1 MNAWIAIAIAVP
13 LALLLACLSG
23 SARAHLLPLLPVAPL
38 PALLAA
44 LFAPEGVPMRIG
56 NAEFALV
63 FVVDRPGAVLLG
75 VAALLWI
82 AAGVYALG
90 EDHRRHVG
98 AFVTGWL
105 MALTGCI
112 GVFLAADVV
121 GFYFLLAVLSVG
133 ASLLVL
139 RGEGALAAR
148 AAAIYLGI
156 ALLAEAF
163 LLAALVLIVQA
174 SPDGSLMISDA
185 PAALASSP
193 ARDLTLTLLIV
204 GLGVKAGLVPFHFW
218 MPLAYGA
225 APIPAAAVMSGA
237 VVKASVLAFIRFVP
251 FDSALSG
258 FGMALAA
265 IGMIGAFHGVA
276 IGITQT
282 NAKVVLAYSSVSQ
295 MGFIV
300 ALIGMGMASG
310 NTGTPLVVAFYA
322 AHHLLVKGALF
333 LAVGVAS
340 RSAQSLWVTMIPAG
354 VIALGLGGLPLS
366 GGFLAKYASKA
377 LMGDGVMATLAI
389 ASSVTTSLLMA
400 HFLRRLA
407 NAPATGQA
415 SAPTLSAAWL
425 AMAAASVFVP
435 WWLYATIPIGAPSAT
450 LGLASLWSSL
460 WPVLVGVVVALVLAR
475 GARTLPEV
483 PAGDVGASLLAFE
496 RLGARVAVACE
507 RAEAVVRRWQVASVA
522 LLLVAAAFYWTL
534 RA

>member
-13 LALLLACLSG
+13 LVLLLGCLSG
-23 SARAHLLPLLPVAPL
+23 HVRSRLLPLLPIAPL

-44 LFAPEGVPMRIG
+44 LFAPVGVPTRIG

-63 FVVDRPGAVLLG
+63 FVLDRPGAVLLG

-82 AAGVYALG
+82 AAGVYTLG
-90 EDHRRHVG
+90 EGHRKDAG
-98 AFVTGWL
+98 AFVTAWL

-163 LLAALVLIVQA
+163 LLAALVLIVQM

-185 PAALASSP
+185 STVLASSP
-193 ARDLTLTLLIV
+193 TRDLTLTLLLV
-204 GLGVKAGLVPFHFW
+204 GLGMKAGLVPFHFW

-251 FDSALSG
+251 FDSPLPEV
-258 FGMALAA
+258 GMALATF
-265 IGMIGAFHGVA
+265 GMIGAFLGVA

-300 ALIGMGMASG
+300 ALIGMGMATG
-310 NTGTPLVVAFYA
+310 NAGTPLVVAFYA
-322 AHHLLVKGALF
+322 AHHLLVKGSLF
-333 LAVGVAS
+333 LAVGVAA
-340 RSAQSLWVTMIPAG
+340 RTARSLWTLTIPAA
-354 VIALGLGGLPLS
+354 VIALGLGGLPPS
-366 GGFLAKYASKA
+366 GGFLAKYASKP
-377 LMGDGVMATLAI
+377 LMGDGTMATLAI

-407 NAPATGQA
+407 NTGAAGNAGAPI
-415 SAPTLSAAWL
+415 LSATWL
-425 AMAAASVFVP
+425 VMAATSVLVP
-435 WWLYATIPIGAPSAT
+435 WWLYVAIPIGAPSAT
-450 LGLASLWSSL
+450 MALSSLWSSF
-460 WPVLVGVVVALVLAR
+460 WPVLAGVALALVLAR
-475 GARTLPEV
+475 SGAKLPEV
-483 PAGDVGASLLAFE
+483 PAGDIGASLMGFE
-496 RLGARVAVACE
+496 RIGSEIAAVCE

-534 RA
+534 RT